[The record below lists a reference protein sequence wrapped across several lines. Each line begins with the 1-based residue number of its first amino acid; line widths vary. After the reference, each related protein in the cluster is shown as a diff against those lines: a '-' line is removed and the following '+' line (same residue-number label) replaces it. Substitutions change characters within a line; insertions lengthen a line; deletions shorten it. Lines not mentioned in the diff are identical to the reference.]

1 MKYLQDQCRC
11 SPVHTAEQRHFLPE
25 FSYEQPDLAKLKP
38 LIRNMI
44 ALVFAGAF
52 LRTDAGPAI

>member
-1 MKYLQDQCRC
+1 M
-11 SPVHTAEQRHFLPE
+11 HTAEQRHFLPE